1 MYTTYPV
8 EVASLGMQIV
18 CVERHMCLAVMER
31 LIHWQMIKSKN
42 LSMQSTWITLFSNIY
57 IFSCLIS
64 LHSFVNGDRII
75 ESVPTHFSKAN
86 GFESITEWL
95 NVIRSGHLKIQATCD
110 IPFQTEVLLDYNL
123 IRYCFHLSGSCS
135 SSTHKELNSNLFS
148 CFIRTSLWHFQFGQV
163 QFLLP
168 GYSQSV
174 FDSRRPCCHR
184 KQWHYLFQLFV
195 FEKEAGIKVWLPTWR
210 VSPPCPKKETKPY
223 KKSKE

>member
-8 EVASLGMQIV
+8 EVASLDMQIL
-18 CVERHMCLAVMER
+18 CVQRHRCLAVMER

-42 LSMQSTWITLFSNIY
+42 LSMQSTWITLFLNIY

-64 LHSFVNGDRII
+64 LYSFVNGDRII

-123 IRYCFHLSGSCS
+123 IRYCFHPSCSCS
-135 SSTHKELNSNLFS
+135 SSFLKPPTPLCEYSQ
-148 CFIRTSLWHFQFGQV
+148 RTKF
-163 QFLLP
+163 
-168 GYSQSV
+168 QSV
-174 FDSRRPCCHR
+174 F
-184 KQWHYLFQLFV
+184 LFYQNFLMTFPIWSSAILAAGV
-195 FEKEAGIKVWLPTWR
+195 FTISVWQQKTLL
-210 VSPPCPKKETKPY
+210 S
-223 KKSKE
+223 SKAVALLVPIVCLWERSGH

>member
-8 EVASLGMQIV
+8 EVASLDMQIV

-42 LSMQSTWITLFSNIY
+42 LSMQSTWITLFLNIY

-64 LHSFVNGDRII
+64 LYSFVNGDRII

-123 IRYCFHLSGSCS
+123 IRYCFHPSGSCS
-135 SSTHKELNSNLFS
+135 SSKILPLPPPLSVGRTHKEQKQKNVWLLYY
-148 CFIRTSLWHFQFGQV
+148 IRTPIWYFVIGKMYL
-163 QFLLP
+163 LLP
-168 GYSQSV
+168 GYSYEVLVSWRVRHHWQ
-174 FDSRRPCCHR
+174 H
-184 KQWHYLFQLFV
+184 WLNLFELFV
-195 FEKEAGIKVWLPTWR
+195 IKKEAGITV
-210 VSPPCPKKETKPY
+210 
-223 KKSKE
+223 